1 MNEQM
6 KTITHAY
13 TCAHMHAHTAA
24 RGTIGLAED
33 RVRDIFLHTVQSH
46 PGDRGAIW
54 GEWGGGRGKRGV
66 GPMVA
71 GPVRTR
77 METMHM
83 APRGQVI
90 QCPLAT
96 SPKGQGTWSTRPS
109 PSDRPCPPRPKAPQ
123 GCPYVMGKG
132 PVSTSTQ
139 LCHLPGI
146 PESKYQQSPGRL
158 AVPIGSGPGL
168 PQEEGQ
174 AHPAK
179 ISP

>member
-1 MNEQM
+1 M
-6 KTITHAY
+6 
-13 TCAHMHAHTAA
+13 CAHAHTAA

-33 RVRDIFLHTVQSH
+33 RHLFAQSH
-46 PGDRGAIW
+46 PGDRGAIGGVLCVCVW
-54 GEWGGGRGKRGV
+54 GGV

-77 METMHM
+77 MHM

-90 QCPLAT
+90 QCPLAM
-96 SPKGQGTWSTRPS
+96 SPKGQGTWSAQPS
-109 PSDRPCPPRPKAPQ
+109 PSDRPCPPRPTAPQ
-123 GCPYVMGKG
+123 VCPYVMGKG

-139 LCHLPGI
+139 LCHLPGM
-146 PESKYQQSPGRL
+146 PESKYQQSPGWL
-158 AVPIGSGPGL
+158 AAPIGSGPGL

-174 AHPAK
+174 AHPAE